1 MKDYLWQGKPWQAF
15 KSFAIIFSFTV
26 NFILLIVLLLIAP
39 LILPIVSEIV
49 IPIVSG
55 LTVSFEEMGDA
66 SIVRTVPV
74 NDNLGIEFNLP
85 LNQQTVVVLSE
96 DVPLNVPATVSIGA
110 GSVIYGTVDLTLPKG
125 LELPVQLT
133 LDVPVSQT
141 IPVELDVSVE
151 IPLNETELGT
161 PFSRLKAIF
170 KPLDELLKSLPADSE
185 ELTNR
190 LTGADQ

>member
-26 NFILLIVLLLIAP
+26 NFIFLIVLLLIAP
-39 LILPIVSEIV
+39 LVLPIVSEIV

-55 LTVSFEEMGDA
+55 LTVSFEEMGSA

-74 NDNLGIEFNLP
+74 NDQLGIEFNLP
-85 LNQQTVVVLSE
+85 LNQQTTVVLSE
-96 DVPLNVPATVSIGA
+96 AVPLNVPATVSIGS
-110 GSVIYGTVDLTLPKG
+110 GSVIYGNVDLTLPKG

-141 IPVELDVSVE
+141 IPVQLDVSVE
-151 IPLNETELGT
+151 IPLDETELGT
-161 PFSRLKAIF
+161 PFSRLQAIF
-170 KPLDELLKSLPADSE
+170 KPLDELLKSLPADSA